1 MKKIVLLMLVSLQI
15 SAQKEFIP
23 EVAGASELRSVI
35 NKSDAY
41 FLTID
46 YASVAEF
53 KSGIGEFV
61 NFYPAEFKN
70 LNTNA
75 VTKGL
80 KIQMKISIPVL
91 LADGK
96 TGSNMIY
103 RSAILDASDVKLF
116 IEFLEKNVA
125 PKVGKADKKDVK
137 RYEATIKFKEIIFT
151 YAYEKSSER
160 ITIFARDYGVTGR
173 NAGVDFI
180 EFWTETQVDKIPDLL
195 MVLKKII

>member
-1 MKKIVLLMLVSLQI
+1 MKRIVLLMLL
-15 SAQKEFIP
+15 SAQIFAQNQFVP
-23 EVAGASELRSVI
+23 EVAGASELRAVI

-46 YASVAEF
+46 YANVAEF

-180 EFWTETQVDKIPDLL
+180 EFWTETQVDKVPDLL

>member
-1 MKKIVLLMLVSLQI
+1 MLVSLQI

-151 YAYEKSSER
+151 YAYKKSSER

>member
-1 MKKIVLLMLVSLQI
+1 MKRIVLLMLVSLQI

-125 PKVGKADKKDVK
+125 AKVGKADKKDPK

-180 EFWTETQVDKIPDLL
+180 EFWTETQVDKVPDLL